1 MEKYVN
7 AKTIGDGTYGSVLK
21 AVNSQN
27 GKVPFYNLGE
37 IVAIKR
43 MKKKYQ
49 KWDQCIS

>member
-1 MEKYVN
+1 MEKYQN
-7 AKTIGDGTYGSVLK
+7 PKTIGDGTYGSVIK

-27 GKVPFYNLGE
+27 GTSAQSTKFTCLGE

-49 KWDQCIS
+49 KWD